1 MSSNPPWADFFS
13 FLHGNVQKSA
23 SCALWL
29 RGDGKLKDKKSRKAD
44 ELLKML
50 AASSPNDAVK
60 LLFLGEEDLSLL
72 DGLDLSL
79 ISEIK
84 RNPNGTV
91 EMKFVDK
98 LAVLHELLE
107 LKKSDEKQ
115 NAEGKSIFDALD
127 KASKVFESEEKP
139 D

>member
-1 MSSNPPWADFFS
+1 M
-13 FLHGNVQKSA
+13 
-23 SCALWL
+23 
-29 RGDGKLKDKKSRKAD
+29 KDKKSRKAD

-50 AASSPNDAVK
+50 AESSPNDAVK
-60 LLFLGEEDLSLL
+60 LLFLGEEDLSIL

-107 LKKSDEKQ
+107 LKKADEKQ
-115 NAEGKSIFDALD
+115 SGSGENFYAALD
-127 KASKVFESEEKP
+127 RAAQQLNSKDEK
-139 D
+139 

>member
-1 MSSNPPWADFFS
+1 M
-13 FLHGNVQKSA
+13 
-23 SCALWL
+23 
-29 RGDGKLKDKKSRKAD
+29 KDKKSRKAD

-50 AASSPNDAVK
+50 AESSPNDAVK

-84 RNPNGTV
+84 RSPSGAV
-91 EMKFVDK
+91 EMKFVDR
-98 LAVLHELLE
+98 LAVLRELLE

-115 NAEGKSIFDALD
+115 QDDGRNIFAALD
-127 KASKVFESEEKP
+127 RAAQQLKSEEKP
-139 D
+139 